1 MDTQN
6 TSRQLRYLE
15 EVRIPLHR
23 AGFETL
29 PLEGAQ
35 LPVLWNGA
43 PLCRI
48 TGKGSV
54 FYRREDADTPQA
66 EDALFRVEDIAAKT
80 LEYMTTMESAP
91 QLKASGLDG
100 DYRILAD
107 FGGTVLAGTPS
118 KHGVQFVTWDWDYDR
133 TGVSHGHYCME
144 NYDGAKQDFATRSGL
159 IQKEQLFSPEQLT
172 EIFRCCADSVDEDFF
187 ELTDTCMKVNAV
199 PRQAQYLALT
209 HTGEQC
215 QDEQRFK
222 SVPLYSGQKCGDLR
236 VIKGFDLLALYPRQ
250 DTGIGRVVPQI
261 ADQHRLLKCLVENTV
276 DILHRFRGKTLRI
289 LLGRLSHRVVKCLYH
304 RCVQCLQPHRTQRWQ
319 NVQPDIGF
327 VDVCRSG
334 LHAAQVGL

>member
-23 AGFETL
+23 AGFGTL
-29 PLEGAQ
+29 LVEGEQ

-66 EDALFRVEDIAAKT
+66 EDALYRVEDIAAKT
-80 LEYMTTMESAP
+80 LEYMTAMEAAP

-118 KHGVQFVTWDWDYDR
+118 KYGVQFVTWEWDSDR
-133 TGVSHGHYCME
+133 KGVHYGHYFQDDYE
-144 NYDGAKQDFATRSGL
+144 AAKRDFTVRSGL
-159 IQKEQLFSPEQLT
+159 VPKDALFEPEQLA
-172 EIFRCCADSVDEDFF
+172 EIYR
-187 ELTDTCMKVNAV
+187 
-199 PRQAQYLALT
+199 ALRLVR
-209 HTGEQC
+209 E
-215 QDEQRFK
+215 QDESLSFGR
-222 SVPLYSGQKCGDLR
+222 DR
-236 VIKGFDLLALYPRQ
+236 ELAELM
-250 DTGIGRVVPQI
+250 
-261 ADQHRLLKCLVENTV
+261 E
-276 DILHRFRGKTLRI
+276 
-289 LLGRLSHRVVKCLYH
+289 
-304 RCVQCLQPHRTQRWQ
+304 
-319 NVQPDIGF
+319 
-327 VDVCRSG
+327 
-334 LHAAQVGL
+334 QVGGLLPTDALRQRDAPEQSGMTMK